1 MMNWSSVDYDRPD
14 EAVPRQINLLQPV
27 DERKEV
33 VRRRCACKKVSD
45 AKVRKIDK
53 GEQWE

>member
-1 MMNWSSVDYDRPD
+1 MIVQM
-14 EAVPRQINLLQPV
+14 EAVPDQSNLLQLM

-33 VRRRCACKKVSD
+33 VRRRCACEKVSD

-53 GEQWE
+53 REL

>member
-1 MMNWSSVDYDRPD
+1 MIVQM
-14 EAVPRQINLLQPV
+14 EAVPHQSGLLQFV

-33 VRRRCACKKVSD
+33 VRWRCACKKVSD

-53 GEQWE
+53 GEQ